1 MNCKG
6 KCQLNVQF
14 KKLVAENSNDKHQQ
28 HLLKISGI
36 EQFVFVSNSS
46 EISLNYD
53 KSLSNLKSFKDY
65 LNFYHFNFQN
75 TSIKPPNYFVC

>member
-14 KKLVAENSNDKHQQ
+14 KKIVAENNSDKKQQ

-36 EQFVFVSNSS
+36 EQYVFISNSS
-46 EISLNYD
+46 EISFNYD
-53 KSLSNLKSFKDY
+53 LDLNINSFKDY
-65 LNFYHFNFQN
+65 FNFYHFNYQN
-75 TSIKPPNYFVC
+75 TTIKPPNYFVC